1 MQERVCCRGAVKKG
15 LQSLAF
21 SFEEDFLTHYGG
33 LFLIQRFCQNL
44 GFRRRL
50 QRQWRAAPNW
60 AEFNPLDLT
69 LLLLFLLIAGVQ
81 RINKADKLGY
91 DGFFAALLGLEQ
103 WPNDSTL
110 RRFLQRLS
118 PQAIRQLARLHDQFR
133 LDLFPLPAPRS
144 SLTFHLDSVV
154 LTLYGKQQGAR
165 RGYNPKAR
173 GRRSYHPLLCF
184 EAHGQ
189 EFWHASLRPGDAAS
203 NTGARHFV
211 RRCLEK
217 VPRSIS
223 KSRIRFLADA
233 GFFSGHLIED
243 LEQAGCGFTIV
254 CRSYDAYR
262 RLAEQ
267 AGFTQLRMGW
277 AYAQFRHRPQKW
289 PREHRFI
296 VIRRPLPI
304 DPEEARQL
312 TLFKDAKF
320 SYSVLVS
327 NLGLSPWRT
336 WVDYAKRANIEK
348 SFRELRNELALSKIP
363 SQSWTANVAFLQL
376 LALAYNLLHWFK
388 RLCLPPD
395 QLLTTV
401 NTLRHQLIGI
411 PAHLICRSGKNVLL
425 LPRKYPHQ
433 NEFRAAL
440 ARVQKLKIPN

>member
-1 MQERVCCRGAVKKG
+1 MKKG
-15 LQSLAF
+15 LQSLTF

-33 LFLIQRFCQNL
+33 LFLIQRFCNKL

-60 AEFNPLDLT
+60 SEFDPLDLT

-81 RINKADKLGY
+81 RISKADKLEY
-91 DGFFAALLGLEQ
+91 DGFFCSLLGLEQ
-103 WPNDSTL
+103 WPDESTL

-118 PQAIRQLARLHDQFR
+118 PQAIRQVAGLHDQLR
-133 LDLFPLPAPRS
+133 KELFAAATPRS
-144 SLTFHLDSVV
+144 TLSFHLDSIV

-165 RGYNPKAR
+165 RGYNPKAK

-217 VPRSIS
+217 VPSFIARS
-223 KSRIRFLADA
+223 RVRFLADA
-233 GFFSGHLIED
+233 GFFSGGLIED
-243 LEQAGCGFTIV
+243 LTQAGCGFTIV

-267 AGFTQLRMGW
+267 AGFTELKLGW
-277 AYAQFRHRPQKW
+277 AYAEFRHRPQKW
-289 PREHRFI
+289 AQVHRFI
-296 VIRRPLPI
+296 AIRRPLPV
-304 DPEEARQL
+304 DPDEARQL
-312 TLFKDAKF
+312 TLFKDAKY

-336 WVDYAKRANIEK
+336 WIDYAQRANIER

-376 LALAYNLLHWFK
+376 LALAYNLVHWFK

-395 QLLTTV
+395 QLLTSV
-401 NTLRHQLIGI
+401 ETLRHQFFGLPARLISR
-411 PAHLICRSGKNVLL
+411 AGKNVLL

-433 NEFRAAL
+433 REFLAAL
-440 ARVQKLKIPN
+440 ARVQKLKIPTSSAD